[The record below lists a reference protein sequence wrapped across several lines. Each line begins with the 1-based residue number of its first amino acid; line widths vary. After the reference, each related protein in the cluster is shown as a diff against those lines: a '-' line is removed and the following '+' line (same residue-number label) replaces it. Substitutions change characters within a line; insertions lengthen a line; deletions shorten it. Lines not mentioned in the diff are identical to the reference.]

1 MEVSRGFDP
10 EQMGMGIDF
19 FEDVS
24 KTVEEIVSLKIY
36 SFHDA
41 SWGIRK
47 IKEEVS
53 RLEEKWDLYNRF
65 SHFGDKVMRNWSVVE
80 SVMENYEKHS
90 AVFHQAIELAQTIIK
105 HRDEALAT
113 LKIDPSKKLTPQEKK
128 MVQSLDRMA
137 LASN

>member
-1 MEVSRGFDP
+1 M
-10 EQMGMGIDF
+10 
-19 FEDVS
+19 
-24 KTVEEIVSLKIY
+24 
-36 SFHDA
+36 
-41 SWGIRK
+41 
-47 IKEEVS
+47 
-53 RLEEKWDLYNRF
+53 EEKWDLYNRF